1 MVEYSKDSITS
12 ASSNS
17 TSTSTLSGGDQ
28 PKPKTQ
34 KINLEDFEIKR
45 TLGEGAYG
53 VVQLAIE
60 KKTDRKVAIK
70 SVQQEQIIRLNKQ
83 KHIMRE
89 KELLDEMNHPLII

>member
-1 MVEYSKDSITS
+1 MVEYSRDSSITS
-12 ASSNS
+12 ASSNN
-17 TSTSTLSGGDQ
+17 STLSGYE

-53 VVQLAIE
+53 VVQLANE

-70 SVQQEQIIRLNKQ
+70 SVQ
-83 KHIMRE
+83 
-89 KELLDEMNHPLII
+89 